1 MYQIFCHELE
11 DMGNSLFT
19 YFLVFFSFFLV
30 FSFLYFCLLVV
41 VDHLLFDLLST
52 SSSGKPFFFVY
63 FYFELWNFGPGGLS
77 YPTGRNTRDS
87 VRSRRY
93 RLMGSR
99 LLTEAH

>member
-1 MYQIFCHELE
+1 MCVSVPMYQIFCHELE

-52 SSSGKPFFFVY
+52 SSSGKPFFLFISILNCGTLGQGVY
-63 FYFELWNFGPGGLS
+63 LI
-77 YPTGRNTRDS
+77 
-87 VRSRRY
+87 
-93 RLMGSR
+93 RLAG
-99 LLTEAH
+99 THEIQYAVGVID